1 MLEKILA
8 RKLPL
13 SLIVSNGGILL
24 GLLWGAFNFYQQVNA
39 STEAIAHL
47 SDSVAS
53 LEERIDT
60 SNVDGLNDMYYAL
73 TDQLQAA
80 SQDIGWQ
87 IDEIKRESS
96 DKIDRIK
103 EEASWL
109 AERLSSLETQLQ
121 QVDEE
126 GWKQDEVQ
134 RDISHMKE
142 QLAVLQASTTQWD
155 VETVEND
162 LDYLKERVVWLE
174 AQAGQGVDTGW
185 LEDEINHLRE
195 RLDEYDW
202 MVNDNTILSQDAAAR
217 IPNLEAQTNDL
228 YMLVSDLIARLTML
242 ENVGNHAKLLQK
254 ARDKGN

>member
-1 MLEKILA
+1 MLEKILE
-8 RKLPL
+8 RRLPL
-13 SLIVSNGGILL
+13 SIIVGNGGIIL
-24 GLLWGAFNFYQQVNA
+24 GLLWGAFNFYQQVNQ
-39 STEAIAHL
+39 STEAIAQL
-47 SDSVAS
+47 SESVAS

-60 SNVDGLNDMYYAL
+60 SNVDQLNDMYFQL
-73 TDQLQAA
+73 TDQLQSA
-80 SQDIGWQ
+80 STDIGWQ
-87 IDEIKRESS
+87 IDEIKRENS

>member
-185 LEDEINHLRE
+185 LEDEINHLRQ

>member
-13 SLIVSNGGILL
+13 SLIVSNGGIIL
-24 GLLWGAFNFYQQVNA
+24 GLIWGAFNFYQQVNA

-47 SDSVAS
+47 SESVAS

-60 SNVDGLNDMYYAL
+60 SNVDQLNDMYFQL
-73 TDQLQAA
+73 TDQLQSA
-80 SQDIGWQ
+80 STDIGWQ
-87 IDEIKRESS
+87 IDEIKRENS

>member
-1 MLEKILA
+1 MIEKILA

-13 SLIVSNGGILL
+13 SLIVSNGGIIL
-24 GLLWGAFNFYQQVNA
+24 GLIWGAFSFYQQVNA

-47 SDSVAS
+47 SESVAS

-60 SNVDGLNDMYYAL
+60 SNVDQLNDMYFQL
-73 TDQLQAA
+73 TDQLQSA
-80 SQDIGWQ
+80 SVDIGWQ
-87 IDEIKRESS
+87 LDEIKRESD
-96 DKIDRIK
+96 DKMDRIK

-121 QVDEE
+121 QLDED

-134 RDISHMKE
+134 RDISYMKE

-155 VETVEND
+155 VETIDTD
-162 LDYLKERVVWLE
+162 LQYLKERVVWLE
-174 AQAGQGVDTGW
+174 AQQGQGADTQW
-185 LEDEINHLRE
+185 LEDEINHLRQ

-202 MVNDNTILSQDAAAR
+202 MINDNTILSQDAAAR
-217 IPNLEAQTNDL
+217 IPHLENSYNDL
-228 YMLVSDLIARLTML
+228 WMLVDDLITRLTRL

-254 ARDKGN
+254 AIEKGN